1 MTTETADLK
10 DQLREI
16 IEPLR
21 GKQIVLIPALQAVQ
35 EKVGFLPPEAFE
47 EIGDLAGVSANTVY
61 GVASFYAQFR
71 FVKPGEHMIKV
82 CLGTACHVC
91 GAKGMMEALERDLA
105 IKEGETT
112 QDEKFSLESVRCFG
126 SCALAPV
133 LVVDDDVYGSVTGPK
148 ALDILKKYKS

>member
-1 MTTETADLK
+1 VNTAVELRDEIRET
-10 DQLREI
+10 

-21 GKQIVLIPALQAVQ
+21 GRQIVLIPALQAVQ
-35 EKVGFLPPEAFE
+35 EKFGYLPTEAFE
-47 EIGDLAGVSANTVY
+47 EIGELANVSANTAY

-71 FVKPGEHMIKV
+71 FVKPGEHMVKV

-91 GAKGMMEALERDLA
+91 GSSRIVDALERELN

-112 QDEKFSLESVRCFG
+112 EDEKFSLESVRCFG

-133 LVVDDDVYGSVTGPK
+133 MVVDDEVYGQVTGPK
-148 ALDILKKYKS
+148 ALDILKKYQ

>member
-1 MTTETADLK
+1 MATDIDISEQIRDV
-10 DQLREI
+10 

-21 GKQIVLIPALQAVQ
+21 GQKIVLIPALQAVQ
-35 EKVGFLPPEAFE
+35 EKFGYLPPESFE
-47 EIGDLAGVSANTVY
+47 AIGEVSGVSANTVY

-71 FVKPGEHMIKV
+71 FIKPGEHMIKI

-91 GAKGMMEALERDLA
+91 GAGRVVESLERELN

-112 QDEKFSLESVRCFG
+112 SDEKFSFESVRCFG

-133 LVVDDDVYGSVTGPK
+133 VVVDEDVYGRVTGPSV
-148 ALDILKKYKS
+148 LEVIKKYQ